1 MKKMLI
7 AGNWKM
13 NTNAFESAKL
23 AEYILGGIIGR
34 ELNSAVLV
42 CPPYTSL
49 GTVWEIVKKTKLLM
63 GGQNCYHAPEGAYT
77 GEVTV
82 NMLKFIGCSHIIIG
96 HSERRTYFGETDE
109 SVNMKTRVVLENDL
123 TPIVCIGETIGERQ
137 SGRTFEVLERQIRA
151 GLKDIDK
158 NHAPNVVIAYE
169 PVWAIGTGLAATS
182 EQVQEAHL
190 FVRQMAGEVLG
201 MDSKDTIILYGG
213 SMNDKN
219 AESILGLNDVNGGL
233 IGGASLDPQ
242 KFLNIIDVS
251 ERIVGG

>member
-23 AEYILGGIIGR
+23 AEYILGGLIGR
-34 ELNSAVLV
+34 ELNSAILV

-49 GTVWEIVKKTKLLM
+49 GTVWEIVKKTKILM
-63 GGQNCYHAPEGAYT
+63 GAQNCYHAPEGAFT

-82 NMLKFIGCSHIIIG
+82 GMLKFIGCTHIIIG
-96 HSERRTYFGETDE
+96 HSERRQYFGETDE
-109 SVNMKTRVVLENDL
+109 SVNLKTKVVLENDL
-123 TPIVCIGETIGERQ
+123 TPIVCIGETLEERQ
-137 SGRTFEVLERQIRA
+137 SGNTFEVLERQIRT
-151 GLKDIDK
+151 GLKDIEKDYVK
-158 NHAPNVVIAYE
+158 SIVIAYE
-169 PVWAIGTGLAATS
+169 PVWAIGTGLAATP

-190 FVRQMAGEVLG
+190 YVRQKAADVLG
-201 MDSKDTIILYGG
+201 SEAQDNIILYGG

-219 AESILGLNDVNGGL
+219 APSILELADVNGGL

-242 KFLNIIDVS
+242 KFLNIIDIA
-251 ERIVGG
+251 ERIVAG